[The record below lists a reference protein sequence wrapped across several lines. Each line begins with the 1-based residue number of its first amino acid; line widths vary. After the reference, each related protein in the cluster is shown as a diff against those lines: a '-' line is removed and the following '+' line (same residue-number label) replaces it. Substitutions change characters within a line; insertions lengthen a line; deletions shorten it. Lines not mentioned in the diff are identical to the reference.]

1 MHLPARP
8 VLGLMRVCRS
18 WQTCI
23 KSSPLI
29 QDKPWIA
36 SQGGSVSSPTAMT
49 TMWVGDLHE
58 RTDHFTR
65 AWLNGIPIYSGSFQV
80 NELFMASREQRYRH
94 EIPGLFTMPARVT
107 PLSEIRIPWNIMRQK
122 ERSFIELL
130 FTRHR
135 PSAGS
140 REQPSWL
147 HMLLTEPPVTILWIE
162 VFLFKDWTSIAGHS
176 QPDAYISRP
185 VDVPVRAGLID
196 RGGVTFGMV
205 RDAVDKI
212 IDQPAYD
219 RLTRE
224 GKPVT
229 TRICF
234 IADGGVVNF
243 SEEHH
248 KVSSTHCFQS
258 LTLTDRLF
266 QQEVAKMDHDRDEAA
281 RARQLAESQVK
292 KGAVTRSGG
301 YGL

>member
-1 MHLPARP
+1 
-8 VLGLMRVCRS
+8 
-18 WQTCI
+18 
-23 KSSPLI
+23 
-29 QDKPWIA
+29 
-36 SQGGSVSSPTAMT
+36 
-49 TMWVGDLHE
+49 
-58 RTDHFTR
+58 
-65 AWLNGIPIYSGSFQV
+65 
-80 NELFMASREQRYRH
+80 MASREQRYRH

-301 YGL
+301 YGLWIAGNARDGFCFEDERFAEKGMSFAELRDRRWEEPLSVQLGEC

>member
-1 MHLPARP
+1 
-8 VLGLMRVCRS
+8 
-18 WQTCI
+18 
-23 KSSPLI
+23 
-29 QDKPWIA
+29 
-36 SQGGSVSSPTAMT
+36 MT
-49 TMWVGDLHE
+49 MMWVGDLHE
-58 RTDHFTR
+58 RADHFTR
-65 AWLNGIPIYSGSFQV
+65 AWLNGIPIYPGSFQV
-80 NELFMASREQRYRH
+80 NELFMALREQRYRH
-94 EIPGLFTMPARVT
+94 EIPGLFTMPARVI
-107 PLSEIRIPWNIMRQK
+107 PLSEMPRIPQNIMWQDGL
-122 ERSFIELL
+122 SLIEIL

-135 PSAGS
+135 PPAGS
-140 REQPSWL
+140 REQPSCL
-147 HMLLTEPPVTILWIE
+147 HMLLTEPPVTNLWIE

-185 VDVPVRAGLID
+185 VDVPVRASLID

-219 RLTRE
+219 GLTRE
-224 GKPVT
+224 RKPVT

-258 LTLTDRLF
+258 LTPTDRLY

-281 RARQLAESQVK
+281 RAKQQAESQVK
-292 KGAVTRSGG
+292 KGPGFVTAVDPPKKDPVTRRSKSV
-301 YGL
+301 